1 MSTYTSKKA
10 RLRATLTAQVKSYL
24 ATECHAL
31 LNEIIGGTS
40 STVLAESSARLASSR
55 AETLRDLETLAT
67 TELAR
72 LPLAALPSPLAAE
85 FEGFTAD
92 LGRAA
97 ALPTPERLR
106 FTESA
111 APRLAELV
119 GRAGAEFGKVE
130 RLATAEALAA
140 GLGDLGYTLIR
151 ASGTAT
157 SAIEASRGHEKV
169 LAVVKDGGEVTTDW
183 VGLSDGTCLDREAEL
198 TAAVARHGVDLGES
212 KASLHH
218 DPRGGQTVASAARR
232 HAESLAHGAVLEAEA
247 PAGRQPARARRDA
260 AAPRR
265 GKARG

>member
-40 STVLAESSARLASSR
+40 STALAESSARLASSR

-97 ALPTPERLR
+97 ALPAPERLR

-140 GLGDLGYTLIR
+140 KKLAACRDLPPATRRRRTLSHLLRKGYPLELSTEIIDIL
-151 ASGTAT
+151 
-157 SAIEASRGHEKV
+157 EK
-169 LAVVKDGGEVTTDW
+169 
-183 VGLSDGTCLDREAEL
+183 S
-198 TAAVARHGVDLGES
+198 
-212 KASLHH
+212 
-218 DPRGGQTVASAARR
+218 
-232 HAESLAHGAVLEAEA
+232 
-247 PAGRQPARARRDA
+247 
-260 AAPRR
+260 
-265 GKARG
+265 